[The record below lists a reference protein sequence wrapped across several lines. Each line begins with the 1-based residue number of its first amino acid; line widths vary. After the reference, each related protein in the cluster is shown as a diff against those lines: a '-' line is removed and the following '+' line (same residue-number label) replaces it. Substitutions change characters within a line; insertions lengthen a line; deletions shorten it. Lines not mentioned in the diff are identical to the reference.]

1 MIRDFS
7 VRLKPTNSKA
17 KRAFIFCLIL
27 AFVFFVISAVLPL
40 YNGLVGLISLVFLVI
55 SLNAYTKYLSCIYY
69 YDITTDSDGTPLFI
83 VRQIVGKRETTLC
96 RIELA
101 DVVSLDREDRE
112 TRIKHKTPK
121 ELSKFNYSPT
131 MDPEVSYRMITNGR
145 YEQAEIVL
153 EFSDEMAEMILHYAE
168 LAREMRINE

>member
-7 VRLKPTNSKA
+7 VKLKPTNNKA
-17 KRAFIFCLIL
+17 KRTFIVCLIL
-27 AFVFFVISAVLPL
+27 AFAFFIVSAVLPI

-55 SLNAYTKYLSCIYY
+55 ALNAYTKYLSCTYY
-69 YDITTDSDGTPLFI
+69 YDITADSDGTPLFI

-112 TRIKHKTPK
+112 TRRKHTTPK

-131 MDPEVSYRMITNGR
+131 LDPDVSYRMITNGR
-145 YEQAEIVL
+145 YEKAEIK
-153 EFSDEMAEMILHYAE
+153 S
-168 LAREMRINE
+168 